1 MVVCNGEQWPAW
13 QIDTERSD
21 RVFIYL
27 GIPIP
32 TQSLHIY
39 VSGSYGICWSAS
51 HLARKR
57 APLMYQP
64 ALLSS
69 PAKLLLGCISIAI
82 SNQIPLLSLTTA
94 APFPAG

>member
-1 MVVCNGEQWPAW
+1 MVVCNGEQWPTW

-57 APLMYQP
+57 TPL
-64 ALLSS
+64 
-69 PAKLLLGCISIAI
+69 IV
-82 SNQIPLLSLTTA
+82 
-94 APFPAG
+94 PAGVTVVAGKTSTRLY